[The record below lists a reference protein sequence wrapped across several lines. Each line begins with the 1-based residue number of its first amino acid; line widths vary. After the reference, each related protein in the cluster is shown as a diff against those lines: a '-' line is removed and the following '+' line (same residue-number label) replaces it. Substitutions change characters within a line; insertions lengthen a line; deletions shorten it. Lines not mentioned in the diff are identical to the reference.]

1 MTNHASHLIQTAN
14 KMQFWEWKIR
24 TEFYIFVSLKVQ
36 LCNQHKDLQKL
47 EKTAILQVVYWCINM
62 LYLMTVIN
70 FRKITML
77 RCYCMQMRY
86 ETGKKICV
94 YDRVCATCPPLTL
107 TFLSFRLVYICLQKL
122 VYFSFMYDTLRVSRV
137 PLLHALANAPTL
149 SDYFAVASSHSM
161 WHEASH
167 EISSNPPQI
176 IL

>member
-36 LCNQHKDLQKL
+36 LCNQHKDLQKW

-94 YDRVCATCPPLTL
+94 YDRVCATCPPLPL
-107 TFLSFRLVYICLQKL
+107 TFVSFRLVYICLQKL
-122 VYFSFMYDTLRVSRV
+122 VYFSFMYDTLRVPRV

-167 EISSNPPQI
+167 EISSNSPKI